1 MKVKGD
7 RNLCPKHFPL
17 QVQIRNLNQ
26 IMMIN
31 NVIQLRGDDRTIAIN
46 PRTTKINAHTTGF
59 FLTQS
64 SDEVKRQKLTH
75 NLPFS
80 TFLTFFRAFHF
91 CKACHEDVRDE
102 NLIKKC
108 KCKSCEYGNPFLP
121 NSALI
126 RSMFSGRHEDNLDT
140 ECIQAK

>member
-1 MKVKGD
+1 
-7 RNLCPKHFPL
+7 
-17 QVQIRNLNQ
+17 
-26 IMMIN
+26 MMIN

-64 SDEVKRQKLTH
+64 SDEVKRWKYF
-75 NLPFS
+75 PFS
-80 TFLTFFRAFHF
+80 PFVTFFRAFHF

-108 KCKSCEYGNPFLP
+108 KCKSCEYGNPSLP
-121 NSALI
+121 IPALI
-126 RSMFSGRHEDNLDT
+126 RSMFSGGHEDNLDT

>member
-1 MKVKGD
+1 
-7 RNLCPKHFPL
+7 
-17 QVQIRNLNQ
+17 
-26 IMMIN
+26 MIN

-64 SDEVKRQKLTH
+64 SDEVKR
-75 NLPFS
+75 
-80 TFLTFFRAFHF
+80 AFHF

-108 KCKSCEYGNPFLP
+108 KCKSLAGTKITSILNAFKP
-121 NSALI
+121 NNKENINLKEKNGKKSTYI
-126 RSMFSGRHEDNLDT
+126 NGRGSLGEISPTKQDAVPDN
-140 ECIQAK
+140 

>member
-1 MKVKGD
+1 MYSAHVFFHCKVASLAQNLISSSSIKLYQPQNTNSFTDNKIQFNTIQLYFACILKIFPKPFFMKVKGD

-17 QVQIRNLNQ
+17 QVQIRNLNY

-64 SDEVKRQKLTH
+64 SDEVKR
-75 NLPFS
+75 
-80 TFLTFFRAFHF
+80 
-91 CKACHEDVRDE
+91 
-102 NLIKKC
+102 
-108 KCKSCEYGNPFLP
+108 
-121 NSALI
+121 
-126 RSMFSGRHEDNLDT
+126 
-140 ECIQAK
+140 